1 MKKNTPAKKG
11 FGPFK
16 ENKNRAKGDDSRP
29 AKRSAGGRP
38 PRKDNNSEGFRPR
51 KDDGEG
57 FRGRKNDGEGFRP
70 RKNDG
75 EGFRPRKNDGEG
87 FRPRKNDG
95 EGFRPRKDDGEGF
108 RGRKNDGEGFRARK
122 NDGEGFRPRKNDGEG
137 FRPRKDDGEGF
148 RGRKND
154 GEGFRPRKNDGEG
167 FRPRKDDGEGFRGRK
182 SDGEGFRGRKSD
194 DGEGFRPRKN
204 DGEGFRGRKSDDGEG
219 FRPRKNDSEG
229 FSDRKSDDGEGAAR
243 PRKTLRRPTG
253 KDDNGDPLPAF
264 KKKEHTDGEEASR
277 RNRIKPKLKTA
288 NGRTPF
294 KPKPGASRDR
304 DDSAFHGTE
313 RGGKRGKDERDT
325 PSGFNRKKYFD
336 NTNER
341 FAAKQDRKTAARKA
355 RNSNSGSSFGKR
367 DDRDENS
374 VSIEGEMPLNKYI
387 AHCGLCSRRKAVDY
401 VKEGK
406 ITVNG
411 QVITEPAYK
420 VTKRDDVT
428 ILGKKMH
435 IQKNL
440 VYILLN
446 KPKGYIT
453 TTDDPE
459 GRKTVMELIQDA
471 TEEERVYP
479 VGRLDRN
486 TSGLLLLTNDG
497 ELAQKL
503 SHPKHNIRKIYH
515 VGLNKPLTKAHFE
528 AILAGVTLEDGV
540 ANVDVL
546 GYVDNADKTQIG
558 IEIHSGKNRIVRR
571 IFEHLEYEVEKL
583 DRVTYAG
590 LTKKNINRGH
600 WRYLTEKEIILLKHF
615 K

>member
-1 MKKNTPAKKG
+1 MKKKTPAKKG
-11 FGPFK
+11 FAPFK
-16 ENKNRAKGDDSRP
+16 ENKSRAKGDDSRP
-29 AKRSAGGRP
+29 GKRSAASGRP
-38 PRKDNNSEGFRPR
+38 PRKDNDGEGFRGRKSDGEGFRPR
-51 KDDGEG
+51 KDDSEG
-57 FRGRKNDGEGFRP
+57 FRARKS
-70 RKNDG
+70 
-75 EGFRPRKNDGEG
+75 
-87 FRPRKNDG
+87 DG

-108 RGRKNDGEGFRARK
+108 RARK
-122 NDGEGFRPRKNDGEG
+122 SDS
-137 FRPRKDDGEGF
+137 
-148 RGRKND
+148 
-154 GEGFRPRKNDGEG
+154 EG

-182 SDGEGFRGRKSD
+182 SDGEGFR
-194 DGEGFRPRKN
+194 
-204 DGEGFRGRKSDDGEG
+204 
-219 FRPRKNDSEG
+219 
-229 FSDRKSDDGEGAAR
+229 
-243 PRKTLRRPTG
+243 PRKTERRPVG
-253 KDDNGDPLPAF
+253 KDENGDPLPAF
-264 KKKEHTDGEEASR
+264 KKKEHTDGEESKS
-277 RNRIKPKLKTA
+277 RNRIKAVQKTA

-294 KPKPGASRDR
+294 KPKPGGDRDGKPSFKSKFGADRDNERPSFKSKFGADRDNDRPSSKSKFGADRDNERLSFKSKFGADSDNERPSFKSRSNADR

-313 RGGKRGKDERDT
+313 RSGKRGKDERDT

-336 NTNER
+336 SANER

-355 RNSNSGSSFGKR
+355 RNSDSFSKKS
-367 DDRDENS
+367 DKDENT

-411 QVITEPAYK
+411 KVITEPAFK
-420 VTKRDDVT
+420 VTRKDEVS

-528 AILAGVTLEDGV
+528 AILAGVELEDGI
-540 ANVDVL
+540 AHVDVL

-590 LTKKNINRGH
+590 LTKKNINRGS